1 MLYRMVCS
9 TALTLLI
16 VLMSMGSFVEPLS
29 EPAEITPLA
38 EEPTV
43 LDAPSPGHV
52 VLAEYIG
59 GQNCPP
65 CPLVSG
71 LQFGDCVLLNLETPF
86 ESVMS

>member
-16 VLMSMGSFVEPLS
+16 VLMSMGSFVEPFS
-29 EPAEITPLA
+29 EEPEITPLA
-38 EEPTV
+38 DEPAV
-43 LDAPSPGHV
+43 LDAPSPGNV

-65 CPLVSG
+65 CYGSASPSLK
-71 LQFGDCVLLNLETPF
+71 NLKNAKIKQMIY
-86 ESVMS
+86 S

>member
-16 VLMSMGSFVEPLS
+16 VLMSMGSFVDPLS
-29 EPAEITPLA
+29 EPEELTPLA

-65 CPLVSG
+65 C
-71 LQFGDCVLLNLETPF
+71 
-86 ESVMS
+86 